1 MGTYK
6 GNAGNLMQHW
16 TLCELLVIAGKH
28 TSGLSFIDAHAMAP
42 LASGNKGKD
51 DRFARVQTGLPG
63 QGSVYEQAWH
73 HLAPNGGYPNSA
85 AFVKK
90 VWEGDFSLLL
100 CEICPSTIEELRPWL
115 KPVQRLARCKSAK
128 PFPGD
133 WRERF
138 AERLPS
144 PSEVGLADGSLTL
157 VSFDPN
163 MYDRHGPPRTPK
175 CENMYPRDLCAV
187 VDAVS
192 GVRGGVLMQLS
203 TYSANNA
210 NAQKDVLSSADSI
223 LVSRGGYTRAAVVRV
238 NGNMMSLVYA
248 RNVSWSAEL
257 ADLPCRFKEWISG
270 S

>member
-6 GNAGNLMQHW
+6 GNTGHLMQHW

-28 TSGLSFIDAHAMAP
+28 TPGLSFIDAHAMAP
-42 LASGNKGKD
+42 LASGNKDKD

-63 QGSVYEQAWH
+63 QGSVYEKTWH

-85 AFVKK
+85 AFVEK

-100 CEICPSTIEELRPWL
+100 CETDPSIFEELGPWL
-115 KPVQRLARCKSAK
+115 KRVQKLARCKSAK

-138 AERLPS
+138 AEGLPS
-144 PSEVGLADGSLTL
+144 PSEVGLADESLTL

-192 GVRGGVLMQLS
+192 DVRGGVLIQMS
-203 TYSANNA
+203 TYSANDRNSQGA
-210 NAQKDVLSSADSI
+210 VISSVNSI
-223 LVSRGGYTRAAVVRV
+223 LVKGGFTLTAVVRV

-248 RNVSWSAEL
+248 RDVSWSAEL
-257 ADLPCRFKEWISG
+257 ANLPCRFKEWLSG